1 MLTTDMLAAMLTRA
15 NFDEFDVVCPDGA
28 KATIQPMSDKP
39 VAACLNDVTFY
50 FIYWDISQYIGSA
63 MGHDGE
69 SALADLCKILNQHEA
84 LAGQKTSEEARIR
97 AYFDEHQANGWTDD
111 DLDWYSD
118 WHKDVFGFRPHGAV
132 CGQYVNPH
140 DPRAM
145 ARVPAF
151 NWLQAVTIH
160 VTKNRR
166 SILRRIKSKLL
177 WRFYYDSE
185 SFCYYACLSDISDHH
200 QQRRRHQEA
209 AG

>member
-63 MGHDGE
+63 MGYDGE

-140 DPRAM
+140 DPVAM
-145 ARVPAF
+145 ACAPAF
-151 NWLQAVTIH
+151 NRL
-160 VTKNRR
+160 
-166 SILRRIKSKLL
+166 
-177 WRFYYDSE
+177 
-185 SFCYYACLSDISDHH
+185 
-200 QQRRRHQEA
+200 
-209 AG
+209 

>member
-28 KATIQPMSDKP
+28 KATI
-39 VAACLNDVTFY
+39 
-50 FIYWDISQYIGSA
+50 
-63 MGHDGE
+63 
-69 SALADLCKILNQHEA
+69 LCKILNQHEA

-145 ARVPAF
+145 ACVPAF
-151 NWLQAVTIH
+151 NRL
-160 VTKNRR
+160 
-166 SILRRIKSKLL
+166 
-177 WRFYYDSE
+177 
-185 SFCYYACLSDISDHH
+185 
-200 QQRRRHQEA
+200 
-209 AG
+209 